1 MKPRKPLLAMALVL
15 STSILGLGDSS
26 IEQNRRLRLQTL
38 RASPNTGV
46 RLTLLERAYLDT
58 AEILDKHDGCSQFYR
73 GPDSRRILD
82 ELVIRLRE
90 RSSNDPRTGL
100 RMAGFFDTYITTE
113 SGLRYRIFE
122 VAELNTAGAFYK
134 AKIFPGEPF
143 VPDVG
148 SFRPN
153 TREARVLIL
162 LHELA
167 HLIKGKEGTWLIP
180 DDGGNAQ
187 LSRQNT
193 LTVESRCGAEIR
205 GLQKR

>member
-1 MKPRKPLLAMALVL
+1 MKLRKPLLAMALIL
-15 STSILGLGDSS
+15 SNSIMGLGDSTN
-26 IEQNRRLRLQTL
+26 EQNRRLRLQTL
-38 RASPNTGV
+38 RASPNTDV

-58 AEILDKHDGCSQFYR
+58 AEILDKHDQCSQFYR
-73 GPDSRRILD
+73 GPHSRRILD

-90 RSSNDPRTGL
+90 HSSNDSRTGL
-100 RMAGFFDTYITTE
+100 RMAGFFDTYVITE
-113 SGLRYRIFE
+113 SGVRYRLFE
-122 VAELNTAGAFYK
+122 VAEINTAGAFYK
-134 AKIFPGEPF
+134 SKAFPAERF

-167 HLIKGKEGTWLIP
+167 HLIKGEAGTWLIP
-180 DDGGNAQ
+180 DDGGNAK

-205 GLQKR
+205 ALQNR